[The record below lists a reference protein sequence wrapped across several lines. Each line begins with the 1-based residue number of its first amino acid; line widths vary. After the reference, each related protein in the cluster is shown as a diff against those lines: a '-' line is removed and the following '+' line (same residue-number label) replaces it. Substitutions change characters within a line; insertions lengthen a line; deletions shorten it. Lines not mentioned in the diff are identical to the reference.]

1 MCVAHLGD
9 YLGPGR
15 LRALSSAVMA
25 DLGGEASPASGV
37 LGANGSTA
45 IHTSAKRPGRR
56 AGAYRALETG
66 GAPV

>member
-25 DLGGEASPASGV
+25 DLGGEASPACGV
-37 LGANGSTA
+37 LGAIGATA
-45 IHTSAKRPGRR
+45 IHTSAK
-56 AGAYRALETG
+56 
-66 GAPV
+66 